1 MSWYRETPTQR
12 LAFQVTV
19 AGAIAFVAYG
29 TFRAWTDYI
38 DPSAPSRDEAA
49 VLSTPLIAGNPVV
62 FFDLELDGKPMGRV
76 TFQLRKDVVPAT
88 AENFRKLCTG
98 EPGYGYKGSRIHAV
112 VPGSF
117 LRGGDITH
125 GSGLGGRSA
134 SGLPLP
140 DEPHTLRHS
149 GAGVLSMVSPGGPG
163 NATSQFYVALGKSP
177 FMDYQNVVMGNVM
190 TGMEVVHEIEK
201 AFEAGSGGQL
211 TIARSGELRV
221 PSSAKNVR
229 A

>member
-76 TFQLRKDVVPAT
+76 TFQLRKVSP
-88 AENFRKLCTG
+88 
-98 EPGYGYKGSRIHAV
+98 EPELA
-112 VPGSF
+112 
-117 LRGGDITH
+117 GGAGPH
-125 GSGLGGRSA
+125 LQHRSA
-134 SGLPLP
+134 HAHLWVTREGGGGGG
-140 DEPHTLRHS
+140 
-149 GAGVLSMVSPGGPG
+149 GA
-163 NATSQFYVALGKSP
+163 
-177 FMDYQNVVMGNVM
+177 
-190 TGMEVVHEIEK
+190 
-201 AFEAGSGGQL
+201 
-211 TIARSGELRV
+211 
-221 PSSAKNVR
+221 
-229 A
+229 

>member
-76 TFQLRKDVVPAT
+76 TFQLRKVSP
-88 AENFRKLCTG
+88 
-98 EPGYGYKGSRIHAV
+98 EPETRRRRRAPSAAPQCARASLGHQGGGR
-112 VPGSF
+112 GR
-117 LRGGDITH
+117 RGGMTGIWRCKT
-125 GSGLGGRSA
+125 
-134 SGLPLP
+134 P
-140 DEPHTLRHS
+140 HS
-149 GAGVLSMVSPGGPG
+149 GVEGACDAGNLNLDAS
-163 NATSQFYVALGKSP
+163 ACQA
-177 FMDYQNVVMGNVM
+177 
-190 TGMEVVHEIEK
+190 
-201 AFEAGSGGQL
+201 
-211 TIARSGELRV
+211 V
-221 PSSAKNVR
+221 PCGC
-229 A
+229 

>member
-1 MSWYRETPTQR
+1 
-12 LAFQVTV
+12 
-19 AGAIAFVAYG
+19 
-29 TFRAWTDYI
+29 
-38 DPSAPSRDEAA
+38 
-49 VLSTPLIAGNPVV
+49 
-62 FFDLELDGKPMGRV
+62 
-76 TFQLRKDVVPAT
+76 
-88 AENFRKLCTG
+88 
-98 EPGYGYKGSRIHAV
+98 
-112 VPGSF
+112 
-117 LRGGDITH
+117 
-125 GSGLGGRSA
+125 
-134 SGLPLP
+134 
-140 DEPHTLRHS
+140 
-149 GAGVLSMVSPGGPG
+149 MVSPGGPG